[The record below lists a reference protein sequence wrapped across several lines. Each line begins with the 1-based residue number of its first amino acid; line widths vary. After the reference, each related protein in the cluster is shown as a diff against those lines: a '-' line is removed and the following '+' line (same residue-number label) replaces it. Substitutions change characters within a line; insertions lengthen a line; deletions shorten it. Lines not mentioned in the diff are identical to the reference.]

1 MYWIHNFPKNI
12 CPCVIVTD
20 PTGIRTQQP
29 DFWFSVNIHYK
40 HSHVLTEISLRL
52 RDETVNCRREGWPQC
67 IKNNKILLIIS
78 VRRGSFPMYHHDVR
92 DSTHFR
98 QSGSKDHQF
107 SNLDQNHRHFRVSRG
122 TGLVIEPDLR
132 SDNRILPIN

>member
-1 MYWIHNFPKNI
+1 MPVSDCNGRDKYSY
-12 CPCVIVTD
+12 
-20 PTGIRTQQP
+20 
-29 DFWFSVNIHYK
+29 SVLRFLIQCKYPLRN
-40 HSHVLTEISLRL
+40 SHVPTEISQRL
-52 RDETVNCRREGWPQC
+52 RDETVKCRREGWLQC
-67 IKNNKILLIIS
+67 IKNNKILLIIR

-98 QSGSKDHQF
+98 QSGSQDHQF

-122 TGLVIEPDLR
+122 AGLVIEPDLR